1 MTISQITDY
10 LYIAA
15 RNDIKEIEMLRQLEI
30 RLIIDMV
37 IHRRPPGEVADLYA
51 EVMSLPAV
59 DFILLPIPIK
69 LLNRGVEKALPILQ
83 DDGRVLVY
91 CQVGRHRSVAMA
103 ACILISQGYNANEAM
118 TLIAD
123 RRSKADP
130 YAWHIQRQIYKFE
143 QYWNHQSVP
152 RKNR

>member
-10 LYIAA
+10 LCIAA

-37 IHRRPPGEVADLYA
+37 IHRRPPGEVAELNV
-51 EVMSLPAV
+51 EVISLPAV

-103 ACILISQGYNANEAM
+103 ACILISQGYSANEAM

-130 YAWHIQRQIYKFE
+130 YAWHIQRQICKFE

-152 RKNR
+152 LKNR